1 MDEFLNWLQSGEVK
15 FFLECSAADVLF
27 ECAKCG
33 QCCQGEKYIAVEDQ
47 DIERIAI
54 GKGITQ
60 EEAQHTY
67 TDDDPQNRSGV
78 RMLKNIEPNNQCI
91 FYDACR
97 KICSIYEYRPT
108 TCRAHPIMNLSP
120 DYGLVFN
127 RNCPGAMHL
136 EDTLHKSKDD
146 TSIKRKM
153 ERLKKKRQDLTKL
166 QIKLYIHGQ
175 QRIGRDENA
184 NETAQRCNIEL
195 PFDEI
200 AFKRSCLAYLLLS
213 INLS

>member
-1 MDEFLNWLQSGEVK
+1 MDEFLNWLQSVEAK
-15 FFLECSAADVLF
+15 DFLECSAADVLF

-33 QCCQGEKYIAVEDQ
+33 QCCQGEEYIAVEDQ

-60 EEAQHTY
+60 EEAQHAY

-78 RMLKNIEPNNQCI
+78 RMLKSIEPNNQCI
-91 FYDACR
+91 FYDAGR

-108 TCRAHPIMNLSP
+108 TCRAHPIMNLSS

-136 EDTLHKSKDD
+136 ADTLRKSKDD
-146 TSIKRKM
+146 TCIKRKM
-153 ERLKKKRQDLTKL
+153 ERLKKKRQDRTKL

-175 QRIGRDENA
+175 QRIGRDEHA